1 MHLTPENPEQFHTIS
16 ALVLTF
22 LLVVLTLIGADWLNG
37 YKRSIIPEDARL
49 KTPQKAFQ
57 TFSGIWLIGANLVL
71 LVLTAY
77 PEYTFTETLHTLLI
91 YSPALLAAAA
101 ILPALIV
108 GIYHLLKTTR
118 IAVGFLAHII
128 ITPAWFI
135 GKMILKVVNAWS
147 QFMTKTLIKNPAPT
161 NSERAR

>member
-101 ILPALIV
+101 ILPTLIV
-108 GIYHLLKTTR
+108 GTYHLLKTTR
-118 IAVGFLAHII
+118 IAVGFLAHILI

-135 GKMILKVVNAWS
+135 GKMILKLVNAWS
-147 QFMTKTLIKNPAPT
+147 QFMTKTLIKPT